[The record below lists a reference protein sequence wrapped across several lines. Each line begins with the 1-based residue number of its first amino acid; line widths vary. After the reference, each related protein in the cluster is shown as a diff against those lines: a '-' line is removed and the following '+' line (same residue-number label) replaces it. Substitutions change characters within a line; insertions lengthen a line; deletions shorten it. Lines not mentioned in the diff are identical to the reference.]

1 MLPISTSL
9 CNKLN
14 PVLKYALIERI
25 LEPHL
30 NAPIDALI
38 RCIQIS
44 ILMSIQHFIHRQCI
58 RYRINF

>member
-30 NAPIDALI
+30 NAPINGLI
-38 RCIQIS
+38 RCI
-44 ILMSIQHFIHRQCI
+44 
-58 RYRINF
+58 